1 MCDDYEAV
9 KEHYLKD
16 HKKEST
22 DGIMECSEC
31 DCAVKSV
38 EVLIMHI
45 ATKHNDCKEET
56 TITSRQ
62 ANKKFNITRRTNNLL
77 VPHNRN

>member
-1 MCDDYEAV
+1 MYNDYDGV
-9 KEHYLKD
+9 KEHSLKD
-16 HKKEST
+16 NQQEST
-22 DGIMECSEC
+22 YGIMECSEC